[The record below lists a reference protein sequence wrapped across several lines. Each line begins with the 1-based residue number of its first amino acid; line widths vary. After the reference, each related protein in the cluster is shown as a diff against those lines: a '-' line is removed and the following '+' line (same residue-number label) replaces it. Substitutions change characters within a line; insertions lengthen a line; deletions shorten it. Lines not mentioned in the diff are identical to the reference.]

1 MRLIETFTLK
11 QNKTPK
17 IHFLRV
23 TQVYLRGNVAVK
35 NKRKEETQA
44 KVRKRSISE

>member
-1 MRLIETFTLK
+1 MRLIVTFTLK
-11 QNKTPK
+11 QNNTPT
-17 IHFLRV
+17 IHFLRDN
-23 TQVYLRGNVAVK
+23 QVYLRGNVAAK